1 MSPSKM
7 LLRSAYRNVGASRGL
22 AWGGS
27 TGFSPPITV
36 HSLQGAIEID
46 KQIALPGSLVWQLP
60 MPMIRCRSQWS
71 ACTEGIFA
79 ERVLPSGS
87 TTNKILR
94 FPNNFVSPPWFA
106 HYAST
111 TLVAGDVTITLTDS
125 QAARGNKS
133 RAIFDSQF
141 FMKRIRD
148 EFNRTY
154 YLAPAGTPPPG
165 SAAAC
170 SAHGDTACPGTAG
183 STAPRCRRSCDSNG
197 VEHLQLTV
205 RPASRLMVEVYLNRE
220 ETHVE
225 LDVQLVLPSEAG
237 PWEFRSGLRDRLTR
251 WAPENHTDYSLEPS
265 TWALFNATLEAW
277 GAAESQLKLDDDEP
291 TPEAAWWT
299 ETSLTRVMPGAVR
312 PSQPATSVDV
322 ALAGPSR
329 LKPVPFAPLLMRVR
343 CRQRARKL
351 PNPSSHKH
359 KRHMVGGRHGR
370 QRLARCFVGAG
381 RFCLCARDCAQLAGK
396 RRLVARPVS
405 PSAEGAC
412 GRRCHH
418 ISVVHGVRSSQHSP
432 TDLHAVRGAK
442 PKRHGHQ

>member
-1 MSPSKM
+1 MGWLAPS
-7 LLRSAYRNVGASRGL
+7 AGL
-22 AWGGS
+22 AS
-27 TGFSPPITV
+27 
-36 HSLQGAIEID
+36 
-46 KQIALPGSLVWQLP
+46 IALAL
-60 MPMIRCRSQWS
+60 
-71 ACTEGIFA
+71 F
-79 ERVLPSGS
+79 
-87 TTNKILR
+87 
-94 FPNNFVSPPWFA
+94 
-106 HYAST
+106 
-111 TLVAGDVTITLTDS
+111 
-125 QAARGNKS
+125 
-133 RAIFDSQF
+133 
-141 FMKRIRD
+141 
-148 EFNRTY
+148 
-154 YLAPAGTPPPG
+154 
-165 SAAAC
+165 
-170 SAHGDTACPGTAG
+170 
-183 STAPRCRRSCDSNG
+183 TAPLFAD
-197 VEHLQLTV
+197 
-205 RPASRLMVEVYLNRE
+205 
-220 ETHVE
+220 
-225 LDVQLVLPSEAG
+225 DAG

-277 GAAESQLKLDDDEP
+277 GAAESQLKLDDDESS
-291 TPEAAWWT
+291 PEAAWWT
-299 ETSLTRVMPGAVR
+299 ETSIIRVMPGAVR

-381 RFCLCARDCAQLAGK
+381 RFCLCARDCAQLARK

-405 PSAEGAC
+405 PSTEGAC